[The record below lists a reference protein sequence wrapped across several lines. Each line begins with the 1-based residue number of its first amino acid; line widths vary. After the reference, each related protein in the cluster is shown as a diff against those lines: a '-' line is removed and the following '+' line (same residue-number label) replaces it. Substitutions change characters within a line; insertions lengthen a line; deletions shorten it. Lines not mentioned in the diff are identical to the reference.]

1 MSTPV
6 MNLSQLEA
14 TLKAVLKTNAE
25 QFVANNS
32 AGVTQL
38 TDDEI
43 TAVFA
48 SEVINA
54 FPALPDLSANATAEQ
69 IAEREALINN
79 RETVFQ
85 TVAQAEAQHVNAVA
99 ALRTSALAAA
109 KSVVG
114 GVLAGAVE
122 FITTTVAGL

>member
-1 MSTPV
+1 MSNPMT
-6 MNLSQLEA
+6 LSQLETA
-14 TLKAVLKTNAE
+14 LKSVLKTNAE
-25 QFVANNS
+25 QFVANNA

-38 TDDEI
+38 TEDEI

-54 FPALPDLSANATAEQ
+54 FPALPDLPEGATAEQ
-69 IAEREALINN
+69 IAAREAIINV
-79 RETVFQ
+79 RESIFQ

-99 ALRTSALAAA
+99 ALRSSALSAA

-122 FITTTVAGL
+122 FVTTTVAGL